1 VRRRVLRWYVKHQ
14 RDLPWRRSRDAY
26 AIWVSEIMLQQTRV
40 DTVRDR
46 YVSFLKRFPTLSDLA
61 EASEQDVLREWEG
74 LGYYRRARLMRK
86 AARSRVE
93 AGFATLPES
102 YEALLALSW
111 FGVYT
116 AAAVAS
122 IAFGKPH
129 AVVDGNVIRVLTRWR
144 GDAGDVTR
152 STTKAR
158 ITETADR
165 LLAPR
170 RAGDFNQ
177 AIMEIGAL
185 LCAPRSPRCSACP
198 LARECVGR
206 AEGHPEAYPV
216 KPSRKAVPHYD
227 IAAGLV
233 WDAGRVLIG
242 RRPAEGL
249 LGGLWEF
256 PGGKRVAG
264 ESLEETCVREIAEET
279 GLRVR
284 PRGKLAQID
293 HAYSHFKITLHLFHC
308 ERLGGTLRARG
319 TEDLRFASRE
329 ELADY
334 PFPRANR
341 RALETLEAEGPPA
354 WAWD

>member
-1 VRRRVLRWYVKHQ
+1 
-14 RDLPWRRSRDAY
+14 
-26 AIWVSEIMLQQTRV
+26 MLQQTRV
-40 DTVRDR
+40 DTVIDR
-46 YVSFLKRFPTLSDLA
+46 YVSFLGRFPTLPDLA
-61 EASEQDVLREWEG
+61 QATEQEVLREWEG
-74 LGYYRRARLMRK
+74 LGYYRRARLMRQ
-86 AARSRVE
+86 AAQARLE

-102 YEALLALSW
+102 YAALLALPG
-111 FGVYT
+111 FGAYT

-152 STTKAR
+152 SATKAR
-158 ITETADR
+158 IAETADR

-185 LCAPRSPRCSACP
+185 LCAPRSPRCSTCP
-198 LARECVGR
+198 LARECVAR
-206 AEGHPEAYPV
+206 AGGNPEAYPV
-216 KPSRKAVPHYD
+216 KPARGATPHYD

-233 WDAGRVLIG
+233 WDGGRVLIG

-256 PGGKRVAG
+256 PGGKRAPG
-264 ESLEETCVREIAEET
+264 ESLEEACVREIAEET

-284 PRGKLAQID
+284 PRSKLAQID

-319 TEDLRFASRE
+319 TEALRFASQA
-329 ELADY
+329 ELAEY

-341 RALETLEAEGPPA
+341 RALEALEAEGPPA
-354 WAWD
+354 WALA